1 MEDRNFDEMLIGAL
15 ADAVAYEKGELNG
28 VRTDQVEITAR
39 KAAVRPPP
47 RYDASKI
54 RSVRE
59 RLRVSQ
65 PAFAGMLNVSNS
77 TVRAWEQGV
86 REPDGPTLRL
96 LEVAEMNPAVLWDN
110 FRGHQGK

>member
-1 MEDRNFDEMLIGAL
+1 MEDRNFNEMLIGAL

-65 PAFAGMLNVSNS
+65 PVFAGMLNVSSS
-77 TVRAWEQGV
+77 TVRA
-86 REPDGPTLRL
+86 
-96 LEVAEMNPAVLWDN
+96 
-110 FRGHQGK
+110 